1 MADSK
6 TGVGNIQ
13 DESEVSCTAREQGSA
28 LRMMGTCRKDTRA
41 TLQGF
46 PLGQSVTISVPI
58 YIMLVTDYNPLSRI
72 TNTDSI
78 LT

>member
-28 LRMMGTCRKDTRA
+28 PNKNTITGT
-41 TLQGF
+41 
-46 PLGQSVTISVPI
+46 
-58 YIMLVTDYNPLSRI
+58 N
-72 TNTDSI
+72 
-78 LT
+78 